1 MKQITK
7 YLNKEFFISITM
19 IMFGLIALFSFFD
32 FIREINDLGKGGY
45 GLIQIINYII
55 LSIPGHV
62 YEIIPLAV
70 LIGAM
75 YTVGELSQ
83 NSEFTVM
90 RSSGLS
96 IKKIAA
102 SLIYVG
108 LFFCFLT
115 FIIGDLISP
124 NSEKNAQRLK
134 ISSTDSVV
142 SQEFKSGFWIKDGKS
157 FVNIE
162 NVLPNSSLE
171 DIHIYEFDNDFK
183 LRTIVNA
190 KQGVFQDGQ
199 WKLNNITLTH
209 LGEEKITSTNI
220 ENGNWKSLIRPEMMN
235 ALIISPEKM
244 STINLVKFI
253 NYLRLNNQKVTRYE
267 IALWE
272 KLIHPIM
279 PLVMLLFAVPF
290 GFLQERSGGKYLKMF
305 LGIIIGISYL
315 ILNTMIKHLGLLN
328 DWQPFMSS
336 LIPTIIFLSIGLY
349 LIFKIERL

>member
-19 IMFGLIALFSFFD
+19 IMLGLIALFSFFD
-32 FIREINDLGKGGY
+32 FIQEINDLGKGGY

-83 NSEFTVM
+83 NSEFTIM

-315 ILNTMIKHLGLLN
+315 ILNTMIRHLGLLN

>member
-1 MKQITK
+1 MTQLTK
-7 YLNKEFFISITM
+7 YLNKEFLISISM
-19 IMFGLIALFSFFD
+19 IMLGLIALFSFFD
-32 FIREINDLGKGGY
+32 FIQEINDLGKGGY
-45 GLIQIINYII
+45 GLIQVINYVV
-55 LSIPGHV
+55 LSIPGHI

-70 LIGAM
+70 LIGSM

-90 RSSGLS
+90 RSSGMS
-96 IKKIAA
+96 IRKIAT

-108 LFFCFLT
+108 LFFCFFT

-142 SQEFKSGFWIKDGKS
+142 SQEFKSGFWIKDGRS

-162 NVLPNSSLE
+162 NVLPDSTLE
-171 DIHIYEFDNDFK
+171 DIHIYEFDKDFK

-190 KQGVFQDGQ
+190 KQGKFDEGQ
-199 WKLNNITLTH
+199 WKLNNILLTEF
-209 LGEEKITSTNI
+209 GEKKVKSTNI
-220 ENGNWKSLIRPEMMN
+220 ENGNWQSLIRPEMMN

-244 STINLVKFI
+244 STINLAKFI
-253 NYLRLNNQKVTRYE
+253 NYLQLNNQKVTRYE

-272 KLIHPIM
+272 KVIHPIM
-279 PLVMLLFAVPF
+279 PLVMLIFAVPF

-305 LGIIIGISYL
+305 LGIIIGISYQ
-315 ILNTMIKHLGLLN
+315 ILNTMMRHIGLLN
-328 DWQPFMSS
+328 DWQPFISS

>member
-1 MKQITK
+1 MNQITK
-7 YLNKEFFISITM
+7 YLNKEFFINIAT
-19 IMFGLIALFSFFD
+19 IVLGLIALFSFFD

-45 GLIQIINYII
+45 GLLQVINYVI
-55 LSIPGHV
+55 LSMPGHI
-62 YEIIPLAV
+62 YEIIPLGV

-75 YTVGELSQ
+75 YTVGQLSQ

-108 LFFCFLT
+108 LFFCLLT
-115 FIIGDLISP
+115 FVIGDLISP

-162 NVLPNSSLE
+162 NVLPDSSLE

-190 KQGVFQDGQ
+190 KEGFFQDGQ
-199 WKLNNITLTH
+199 WKLNDISLTSM
-209 LGEEKITSTNI
+209 GEDKVILTKI

-244 STINLVKFI
+244 STMNLVKFI
-253 NYLRLNNQKVTRYE
+253 NYLQINNQKVTKYE

-272 KLIHPIM
+272 KLVHPIM
-279 PLVMLLFAVPF
+279 PLVMLIFAVPF

-305 LGIIIGISYL
+305 IGIVIGISYQ
-315 ILNTMIKHLGLLN
+315 ILNTMIRHLGLLN

-336 LIPTIIFLSIGLY
+336 LIPTMIFLSIGLY

>member
-1 MKQITK
+1 MMM
-7 YLNKEFFISITM
+7 L
-19 IMFGLIALFSFFD
+19 GLIALFSFFD
-32 FIREINDLGKGGY
+32 FIQEINDLGKGGY
-45 GLIQIINYII
+45 GLIQAVTYVL

-75 YTVGELSQ
+75 YTVGTLSQ

-96 IKKIAA
+96 IRKIAA

-115 FIIGDLISP
+115 FVIGDLISP

-142 SQEFKSGFWIKDGKS
+142 TQEFKSGFWIKDGAS

-162 NVLPNSSLE
+162 NVLPDSSLE
-171 DIHIYEFDNDFK
+171 DIHIYEFDKDFK

-190 KQGVFQDGQ
+190 KQGLFEDGQ
-199 WKLNNITLTH
+199 WKLNDISLTTL
-209 LGEEKITSTNI
+209 GAEKVTSINI
-220 ENGNWKSLIRPEMMN
+220 ENGNWESLIRPEMMN
-235 ALIISPEKM
+235 AIIISPEKM
-244 STINLVKFI
+244 STINLLKFI
-253 NYLRLNNQKVTRYE
+253 NYLKLNNQKVTRYE

-305 LGIIIGISYL
+305 FGIVIGISYQ
-315 ILNTMIKHLGLLN
+315 ILNTMIRHIGLLN
-328 DWQPFMSS
+328 DWQPFLSS
-336 LIPTIIFLSIGLY
+336 LVPTIIFLSIGLY
-349 LIFKIERL
+349 LIFKFERL

>member
-1 MKQITK
+1 MNQISR
-7 YLNKEFFISITM
+7 YLNKEFFINIAM
-19 IMFGLIALFSFFD
+19 IMLGLIALFSFFD
-32 FIREINDLGKGGY
+32 FVQEINDLGKGGY
-45 GLIQIINYII
+45 GLIQVINYVI
-55 LSIPGHV
+55 LSMPGHV
-62 YEIIPLAV
+62 YEVIPLAV
-70 LIGAM
+70 LIGSM

-83 NSEFTVM
+83 NSEFTIM

-96 IKKIAA
+96 IKKIAS

-115 FIIGDLISP
+115 FLIGDLISP
-124 NSEKNAQRLK
+124 NSEKNAQQLK

-162 NVLPNSSLE
+162 NVLPDSSLE
-171 DIHIYEFDNDFK
+171 DIHIYEFDKNFK

-190 KQGVFQDGQ
+190 KQGKFEDGQ
-199 WKLNNITLTH
+199 WKLNDVALTL
-209 LGEEKITSTNI
+209 LDEEKITTTSI

-244 STINLVKFI
+244 STINLGKFI
-253 NYLRLNNQKVTRYE
+253 KYLKLNNQKVTRYE
-267 IALWE
+267 IAFWE
-272 KLIHPIM
+272 KLMHPIM
-279 PLVMLLFAVPF
+279 PLVMLIFAIPF

-305 LGIIIGISYL
+305 LGIIIGITYQ
-315 ILNTMIKHLGLLN
+315 ILNTMTRHIGLLN
-328 DWQPFMSS
+328 DWQPFISS

-349 LIFKIERL
+349 LISKFERL

>member
-1 MKQITK
+1 MNQLTK
-7 YLNKEFFISITM
+7 YLNKEFFISISM

-32 FIREINDLGKGGY
+32 FIQEINDLGKGGY
-45 GLIQIINYII
+45 GLIQVINYVL
-55 LSIPGHV
+55 LSIPGHI

-70 LIGAM
+70 LIGSM

-96 IKKIAA
+96 IKKIAS
-102 SLIYVG
+102 SLVYVA

-124 NSEKNAQRLK
+124 NSEKNAQQLK

-142 SQEFKSGFWIKDGKS
+142 TQEFKSGFWIKDGRS

-162 NVLPNSSLE
+162 NVLPDSTLE
-171 DIHIYEFDNDFK
+171 DIHIYEFDKDFK

-190 KQGVFQDGQ
+190 KRGMFEDGQ
-199 WKLNNITLTH
+199 WKLNNISLTNLGNDKVTL
-209 LGEEKITSTNI
+209 TNI

-244 STINLVKFI
+244 STINLAKFI
-253 NYLRLNNQKVTRYE
+253 NYLQINNQKVTRYE

-279 PLVMLLFAVPF
+279 PLVMLIFALPF

-305 LGIIIGISYL
+305 LGIIIGISYQ
-315 ILNTMIKHLGLLN
+315 IINTMIRHIGLLN

-336 LIPTIIFLSIGLY
+336 LIPTVIFLSIGLY
-349 LIFKIERL
+349 LMFKFERL

>member
-1 MKQITK
+1 MNQITK
-7 YLNKEFFISITM
+7 YLNKEFFISIVI
-19 IMFGLIALFSFFD
+19 IMLGLIALFSFFD
-32 FIREINDLGKGGY
+32 FIQEINDLGKGGY
-45 GLIQIINYII
+45 GLTQVFIYVL
-55 LSIPGHV
+55 LSIPGHI
-62 YEIIPLAV
+62 YEVIPLAV

-75 YTVGELSQ
+75 YTVGTLSQ

-108 LFFCFLT
+108 IFFCFLT

-124 NSEKNAQRLK
+124 NSEKNAQQLK

-162 NVLPNSSLE
+162 NVLPDSSLE
-171 DIHIYEFDNDFK
+171 DIHIYEFDKDFK

-190 KQGVFQDGQ
+190 KQGLFEDGQ
-199 WKLNNITLTH
+199 WKLVDISLTTL
-209 LGEEKITSTNI
+209 EAEKVTSTNI

-244 STINLVKFI
+244 STINLAKFI
-253 NYLRLNNQKVTRYE
+253 NYLQLNNQKVTRYE

-315 ILNTMIKHLGLLN
+315 ILNTMIRHLGLLN

>member
-19 IMFGLIALFSFFD
+19 IMLGLIALFSFFD
-32 FIREINDLGKGGY
+32 FIQEINDLGKGGY

-315 ILNTMIKHLGLLN
+315 ILNTMIRHLGLLN

>member
-1 MKQITK
+1 MTQLTK
-7 YLNKEFFISITM
+7 YLNKEFLISISM
-19 IMFGLIALFSFFD
+19 IMLGLIALFSFFD
-32 FIREINDLGKGGY
+32 FIQEINDLGKGGY
-45 GLIQIINYII
+45 GLIQVINYVV
-55 LSIPGHV
+55 LSIPGHI

-70 LIGAM
+70 LIGSM

-90 RSSGLS
+90 RSSGMS
-96 IKKIAA
+96 IRKIAT

-142 SQEFKSGFWIKDGKS
+142 SQEFKSGFWIKDGRS

-162 NVLPNSSLE
+162 NVLPDSTLE
-171 DIHIYEFDNDFK
+171 DIHIYEFDKDFK

-190 KQGVFQDGQ
+190 KQGKFDEGQ
-199 WKLNNITLTH
+199 WKLNNILLTEF
-209 LGEEKITSTNI
+209 GEKKVKSTNI
-220 ENGNWKSLIRPEMMN
+220 ENGNWQSLIRPEMMN

-244 STINLVKFI
+244 STINLAKFI
-253 NYLRLNNQKVTRYE
+253 NYLQLNNQKVTRYE

-272 KLIHPIM
+272 KVIHPIM
-279 PLVMLLFAVPF
+279 PLVMLIFAVPF

-305 LGIIIGISYL
+305 LGIIIGISYQ
-315 ILNTMIKHLGLLN
+315 ILNTMMRHIGLLN
-328 DWQPFMSS
+328 DWQPFISS

>member
-1 MKQITK
+1 MTQLTK
-7 YLNKEFFISITM
+7 YLNKEFFISIAM
-19 IMFGLIALFSFFD
+19 IMIGLIALFSFFD
-32 FIREINDLGKGGY
+32 FIQEINDLGKGGY
-45 GLIQIINYII
+45 GLIQVVNYVL
-55 LSIPGHV
+55 LSIPGHM
-62 YEIIPLAV
+62 YEIVPLAV
-70 LIGAM
+70 LIGSM

-90 RSSGLS
+90 RSSGMS
-96 IKKIAA
+96 IRKIAS

-108 LFFCFLT
+108 LLFCFLT
-115 FIIGDLISP
+115 FIIGDLI
-124 NSEKNAQRLK
+124 
-134 ISSTDSVV
+134 I
-142 SQEFKSGFWIKDGKS
+142 
-157 FVNIE
+157 VNIE
-162 NVLPNSSLE
+162 NVLADSTLE
-171 DIHIYEFDNDFK
+171 DIHIYEFDKDFK

-190 KQGVFQDGQ
+190 KQGIFEDGQ
-199 WKLNNITLTH
+199 WKLNNISLTNF
-209 LGEEKITSTNI
+209 GKEKVTSTNI

-244 STINLVKFI
+244 STINLAKFI
-253 NYLRLNNQKVTRYE
+253 NYLQLNNQKVTRYE

-305 LGIIIGISYL
+305 LGIIIGISYQ
-315 ILNTMIKHLGLLN
+315 ILNTMMRHIGLLN
-328 DWQPFMSS
+328 DWQPFISS

>member
-1 MKQITK
+1 MNQITR
-7 YLNKEFFISITM
+7 YLNREFFTNIAM
-19 IMFGLIALFSFFD
+19 IMLGLIALFSFFD
-32 FIREINDLGKGGY
+32 FIQEINDLGKGGY
-45 GLIQIINYII
+45 GLIQVVSYVV
-55 LSIPGHV
+55 LSMPGHV

-75 YTVGELSQ
+75 FTVGELSQ

-108 LFFCFLT
+108 VFFCLLT
-115 FIIGDLISP
+115 FAIGDLISP
-124 NSEKNAQRLK
+124 NSEKNAQQLK

-162 NVLPNSSLE
+162 NVLPDSSLE
-171 DIHIYEFDNDFK
+171 DIHIYEFDRNFK

-190 KQGVFQDGQ
+190 KQGKFEDGQ
-199 WKLNNITLTH
+199 WKLNDISLTL
-209 LGEEKITSTNI
+209 LDEEKITTTNI

-244 STINLVKFI
+244 STINLAKFI
-253 NYLRLNNQKVTRYE
+253 KYLKLNNQKVTRYE
-267 IALWE
+267 IAFWE

-279 PLVMLLFAVPF
+279 PIVMLIFAIPF

-305 LGIIIGISYL
+305 LGIIIGITYQ
-315 ILNTMIKHLGLLN
+315 ILNTMTRHIGLLN
-328 DWQPFMSS
+328 DWQPFISS

-349 LIFKIERL
+349 LISKFERL

>member
-1 MKQITK
+1 MNQITK
-7 YLNKEFFISITM
+7 YLNKEFFINIAT
-19 IMFGLIALFSFFD
+19 IVLGLIALFSFFD

-45 GLIQIINYII
+45 GLLQVINYVI
-55 LSIPGHV
+55 LSMPGHI
-62 YEIIPLAV
+62 YEIIPLGV

-75 YTVGELSQ
+75 YTVGQLSQ

-108 LFFCFLT
+108 LFFCLLT
-115 FIIGDLISP
+115 FVIGDLISP

-162 NVLPNSSLE
+162 NVLPDSSLE

-190 KQGVFQDGQ
+190 KEGFFQDGQ
-199 WKLNNITLTH
+199 WKLNDISLTSM
-209 LGEEKITSTNI
+209 GEDKVILTKI

-244 STINLVKFI
+244 STMNLVKFI
-253 NYLRLNNQKVTRYE
+253 NYLQINNQKVTKYE

-272 KLIHPIM
+272 KLVHPIM
-279 PLVMLLFAVPF
+279 PLVMLIFAVPF

-305 LGIIIGISYL
+305 IGIVIGISYQ
-315 ILNTMIKHLGLLN
+315 ILNTMIRHLGLLN

-336 LIPTIIFLSIGLY
+336 LIPTMIFLSIGLF
-349 LIFKIERL
+349 LIFRIERL

>member
-19 IMFGLIALFSFFD
+19 IMLGLIALFSFFD
-32 FIREINDLGKGGY
+32 FIQEINDLGKGGY

>member
-1 MKQITK
+1 MTHITK
-7 YLNKEFFISITM
+7 YLNKEFFLGITM
-19 IMFGLIALFSFFD
+19 VLFGGVALFSFFD
-32 FIREINDLGKGGY
+32 FIQEITDLGKGNY
-45 GLIQIINYII
+45 GLIQAIVFVVY
-55 LSIPGHV
+55 SIPGHI
-62 YEIIPLAV
+62 YELIPTAV
-70 LIGAM
+70 LIGSM
-75 YTVGELSQ
+75 YTVGQLSF

-96 IKKIAA
+96 IKKIAF
-102 SLIYVG
+102 SLIFVG
-108 LFFCFLT
+108 LFFSFFTL
-115 FIIGDLISP
+115 IIGNLVTP
-124 NSEKNAQRLK
+124 GSEKNAQQLK
-134 ISSTDSVV
+134 IISTESLV

-162 NVLPNSSLE
+162 NVLPDSSLE
-171 DIHIYEFDNDFK
+171 DIHIYEFDKDFK

-190 KQGVFQDGQ
+190 KKGIFQDGQ
-199 WKLNNITLTH
+199 WKLNNVSLTI
-209 LGEEKITSTNI
+209 LGEDKITSTNI

-244 STINLVKFI
+244 STINLAKFI
-253 NYLRLNNQKVTRYE
+253 NYLQLNNQKVTRYE

-279 PLVMLLFAVPF
+279 PLVMLIFAVPF

-305 LGIIIGISYL
+305 FGIVIGISYQ
-315 ILNTMIKHLGLLN
+315 ILNTMIRHLGLLN

>member
-19 IMFGLIALFSFFD
+19 IMLGLIALFSFFD
-32 FIREINDLGKGGY
+32 FIQEINDLGKGRY

>member
-1 MKQITK
+1 MNQISR
-7 YLNKEFFISITM
+7 YLNKEFFINIAM
-19 IMFGLIALFSFFD
+19 IMLGLIALFSFFD
-32 FIREINDLGKGGY
+32 FVQEINDLGKGGY
-45 GLIQIINYII
+45 GLIQVINYVI
-55 LSIPGHV
+55 LSMPGHV
-62 YEIIPLAV
+62 YEVIPLAV
-70 LIGAM
+70 LIGSM

-83 NSEFTVM
+83 NSEFTIM

-96 IKKIAA
+96 IKRIAS

-108 LFFCFLT
+108 LLFCFLT
-115 FIIGDLISP
+115 FLIGDLISP

-162 NVLPNSSLE
+162 NVLPDSSLE
-171 DIHIYEFDNDFK
+171 DIHIYEFDRNFK

-190 KQGVFQDGQ
+190 KQGKFEDGQ
-199 WKLNNITLTH
+199 WKLNDISLTL
-209 LGEEKITSTNI
+209 LDEEKITTTNI

-244 STINLVKFI
+244 STINLAKFI
-253 NYLRLNNQKVTRYE
+253 KYLKLNNQKVTRYE
-267 IALWE
+267 IAFWE

-279 PLVMLLFAVPF
+279 PIVMLIFAIPF

-305 LGIIIGISYL
+305 LGIIIGITYQ
-315 ILNTMIKHLGLLN
+315 IINTMTRHVGLLN

-349 LIFKIERL
+349 LISRFERL

>member
-1 MKQITK
+1 MNQITK
-7 YLNKEFFISITM
+7 YLNKEFFINIVM

-45 GLIQIINYII
+45 GLIQVINYVL
-55 LSIPGHV
+55 LSMPGHV

-96 IKKIAA
+96 IKKIAS
-102 SLIYVG
+102 SLLYVG
-108 LFFCFLT
+108 LLFSFLT
-115 FIIGDLISP
+115 FVIGDLISP
-124 NSEKNAQRLK
+124 NSEKNAQQLK
-134 ISSTDSVV
+134 IISTDSLV

-162 NVLPNSSLE
+162 NVLPDSSLE
-171 DIHIYEFDNDFK
+171 DIHIYEFDKNFK

-190 KQGVFQDGQ
+190 KKGIFQDGQ
-199 WKLNNITLTH
+199 WKLNNISLTT
-209 LGEEKITSTNI
+209 LGEGKVILTNI

-244 STINLVKFI
+244 STINLAKFI
-253 NYLRLNNQKVTRYE
+253 NYLQLNNQKVTRYE

-279 PLVMLLFAVPF
+279 PLVMLIFAVPF
-290 GFLQERSGGKYLKMF
+290 EFLQERSGGKYLKMF
-305 LGIIIGISYL
+305 LGIVIGISYQ
-315 ILNTMIKHLGLLN
+315 ILNTMIRQLGLLN

-336 LIPTIIFLSIGLY
+336 LIPTIIFLSIALY

>member
-1 MKQITK
+1 MNQLTK
-7 YLNKEFFISITM
+7 YLNKEFFISISM

-32 FIREINDLGKGGY
+32 FIQEINDLGKGGY
-45 GLIQIINYII
+45 GLIQVINYVL
-55 LSIPGHV
+55 LSIPGHI

-70 LIGAM
+70 LIGSM

-96 IKKIAA
+96 IKKIAS
-102 SLIYVG
+102 SLVYVG

-124 NSEKNAQRLK
+124 NSEKNAQQLK

-142 SQEFKSGFWIKDGKS
+142 TQEFKSGFWIKDGRS

-162 NVLPNSSLE
+162 NVLPDSTLE
-171 DIHIYEFDNDFK
+171 DIHIYEFDKDFK

-190 KQGVFQDGQ
+190 KRGMFEDGQ
-199 WKLNNITLTH
+199 WKLNNISLTNLGNDKVTL
-209 LGEEKITSTNI
+209 TNI

-244 STINLVKFI
+244 STINLAKFI
-253 NYLRLNNQKVTRYE
+253 NYLQINNQKVTRYE

-279 PLVMLLFAVPF
+279 PLVMLIFALPF

-305 LGIIIGISYL
+305 LGIIIGISYQ
-315 ILNTMIKHLGLLN
+315 IINTMIRHIGLLN

-336 LIPTIIFLSIGLY
+336 LIPTVIFLSIGLY
-349 LIFKIERL
+349 LMFKFERL

>member
-1 MKQITK
+1 MNQITK
-7 YLNKEFFISITM
+7 YLNKEFFINIAT
-19 IMFGLIALFSFFD
+19 IVLGLIALFSFFD

-45 GLIQIINYII
+45 GLLQVINYVI
-55 LSIPGHV
+55 LSMPGHI
-62 YEIIPLAV
+62 YEIIPLGV

-75 YTVGELSQ
+75 YTVGQLSQ

-96 IKKIAA
+96 VKKIAA

-108 LFFCFLT
+108 LLFCLLT
-115 FIIGDLISP
+115 FVIGDLISP

-162 NVLPNSSLE
+162 NVLPDSSLE

-190 KQGVFQDGQ
+190 KEGFFQDGQ
-199 WKLNNITLTH
+199 WKLKDISLTSM
-209 LGEEKITSTNI
+209 GEDKVILTKI

-244 STINLVKFI
+244 STMNLVKFI
-253 NYLRLNNQKVTRYE
+253 NYLQINNQKVTKYE

-279 PLVMLLFAVPF
+279 PLVMLIFAVPF

-305 LGIIIGISYL
+305 IGIVIGISYQ
-315 ILNTMIKHLGLLN
+315 ILNTMIRHLGLLN

-336 LIPTIIFLSIGLY
+336 LIPTMIFLSIGLY
-349 LIFKIERL
+349 LIFRIERL